1 MLWLFFIVLMYVTV
15 KLAGESGESKCTLLL
30 PVRAIHWALRRRKEK
45 SSSEED
51 YVFHTSTL
59 LEMDLVKFVSSLRNL
74 KLTMSTCG
82 NLNPLSEEVPEDL

>member
-1 MLWLFFIVLMYVTV
+1 MHTPAARQGRSL
-15 KLAGESGESKCTLLL
+15 GS
-30 PVRAIHWALRRRKEK
+30 LRRRKEK

-51 YVFHTSTL
+51 YMFHTSTL

-74 KLTMSTCG
+74 KLTTSTCG

>member
-1 MLWLFFIVLMYVTV
+1 MHTPAARQGRSL
-15 KLAGESGESKCTLLL
+15 GS
-30 PVRAIHWALRRRKEK
+30 LRRRKEK